1 MSSRRQKRKQKK
13 QEKQETFSE
22 KIMNP
27 SENYDIDQ
35 EEIDKKVSEVTEQ
48 KELEN
53 IIKSPDEKPPEKI
66 EEKNSDESP
75 KNTLTEKKEEEKKE
89 DEKII
94 EEKKEDEKI
103 EDEKKSEE
111 EKEEDKKSE
120 EKIIE
125 EKIIEEKKSEE
136 KKLEEKKLK
145 EKKLKEKKEDEKDS
159 RLLSIKLTS
168 CKEHGRDYLKINP
181 ENFEVVC
188 QKCLN
193 ENKECQLEILNRPS
207 FIEDDDDEFK
217 CSEHPNIKVSFYCDQ
232 CKKFVC
238 KMCFAETHRE
248 HKCHLPKVI
257 KKEFIEYV
265 NESLNSA
272 KNLGPILNDSIT
284 EIKNISDGLKTQKE
298 ETMKIPEN
306 SNKLISNDNQNQ
318 IENLLK
324 KASDNFLG
332 IDNEVNED
340 CITFNNIKNKTK
352 NYLESLKEI
361 CSELNER
368 YDNKKSEVCEYHHDV
383 YKNLTE
389 IIEHITFSNNF
400 LNVRL
405 KETENKFNDN
415 ENKINNSL
423 SLLKKEI
430 LNYENSSISSITT
443 GNSNKTYLL
452 RRFVRFIHSDVK
464 YFKTTLVGFAAN
476 DNIFLNGL
484 LLCGL
489 YIRHKKKEGLSDEE
503 LNKLKNESVPVQIS
517 ILTMTNQSEGETL
530 FSQKFEINSV
540 INYDDP
546 CFIMNFDKGVKIA
559 KEKLYLIK
567 VENLSSNNY
576 IDIWTGNSGKILKKG
591 LQVIRCHN
599 TGTQVLFKEAQGI
612 QTDFDEFDFGII
624 EGVVYSISK

>member
-111 EKEEDKKSE
+111 EKEDEKKSE

-136 KKLEEKKLK
+136 KKLK
-145 EKKLKEKKEDEKDS
+145 EKKVKEKKEDEKDS

-193 ENKECQLEILNRPS
+193 ENKESQLEILNRPS

-389 IIEHITFSNNF
+389 IIEHISFSNNF